1 MINHFQG
8 VCGTG
13 KTEQLIKNI
22 ELIRN
27 AETSTILWASL
38 TNKLS
43 EATCNRYKEHHPDH
57 NTTLISSENCS
68 SVHSEILQH
77 IERASSLTTQILFI
91 SHIALSMLSLDILQ
105 QCTVIIDELPTLIGD
120 YQRLKISLQDE
131 SMLGLTPYIKYEDT
145 PFKDYQR
152 IVVKEDMKLSAKQF
166 AYNLLHNADSNSDS
180 IKAGKLL
187 MGALHNSH
195 GIFVSTIDNWKL
207 FEFFTGL
214 EFATKLSQLES
225 VWLLSANM
233 RGLFVERLLS
243 TYGCRINTEHSLSHL
258 KLPLTHPNASNVQ
271 ILPFLKNDSAT
282 HSSSFSS
289 YFASLSSYRV
299 IKECTEEVDVHQ
311 LFNQWVISRFE
322 NSTFIYCKNKSTAP
336 INHSFA
342 INLPPMAQGLNS
354 YRHLSNVA
362 FMPHLRPAPEH
373 ELAIKRLAIDIR
385 VNPQV
390 LVKSYINQT
399 SYEVAYQF
407 ISRISFRNLNRNED
421 GSLIEKQSQ
430 PTCRIIVP
438 DMAHAEYI
446 YNMMPMA
453 SINTDSS
460 YERVPNHLSEEEL
473 TQRQVDNS
481 IRKAEK
487 CAQKQID
494 DFDVLYAIY
503 QLMENGLTAKSACEQ
518 LNITARTRR
527 NWLKQYGDD
536 WINWLTEQEMS
547 SESKRGNRS
556 VIDSYD

>member
-27 AETSTILWASL
+27 TETSTILWASL

-43 EATCNRYKEHHPDH
+43 EATCNRYKDQYPDH
-57 NTTLISSENCS
+57 NVTLISSENCS

-77 IERASSLTTQILFI
+77 IGRASSLTTQILFI
-91 SHIALSMLSLDILQ
+91 SHIALSMLSLDVLQ

-120 YQRLKISLQDE
+120 YQRLKIPLQDE
-131 SMLGLTPYIKYEDT
+131 SMLGLTPYIEYEDSQ
-145 PFKDYQR
+145 FEGYQR
-152 IVVKEDMKLSAKQF
+152 IVIKEEMKLNAEQF

-180 IKAGKLL
+180 VKAGKLL
-187 MGALHNSH
+187 MDVLHNSN

-214 EFATKLSQLES
+214 EFAKKLNQLES
-225 VWLLSANM
+225 VWLLSANLE
-233 RGLFVERLLS
+233 GLFVGKLLS
-243 TYGCRINTEHSLSHL
+243 VYGCQINIEHSLSHL
-258 KLPLTHPNASNVQ
+258 NLPLTHPNTSNVE
-271 ILPFLKNDSAT
+271 ILPFLKNDST
-282 HSSSFSS
+282 TRSSSFSS
-289 YFASLSSYRV
+289 YFASSSSSKV
-299 IKECTEEVDVHQ
+299 IKEYTEEIDVHQ
-311 LFNQWVISRFE
+311 SFNQWVISQFE
-322 NSTFIYCKNKSTAP
+322 NNTFIYCKNKLTTS
-336 INHSFA
+336 IHHSLA
-342 INLPPMAQGLNS
+342 IKLPPMAQGLNDYS
-354 YRHLSNVA
+354 HLNNVA

-385 VNPQV
+385 VNPQI

-399 SYEVAYQF
+399 SYEAAYQF

-421 GSLIEKQSQ
+421 GTLIEKQSQ

-460 YERVPNHLSEEEL
+460 YERVPYHLSEEEL
-473 TQRQVDNS
+473 IQRQVNNS

-487 CAQKQID
+487 CVQKQIH
-494 DFDVLYAIY
+494 DFGILYAIY
-503 QLMENGLTAKSACEQ
+503 QLMENGLAAKSACEQ

-527 NWLKQYGDD
+527 NWFKRYGDD
-536 WINWLTEQEMS
+536 WTNWLTEQEMS
-547 SESKRGNRS
+547 LELERETEAS
-556 VIDSYD
+556 